1 MVRNLTSSSAAM
13 PPLLSL
19 LLLLLLLLTLS
30 ECNEIRTHNHL
41 VYKRTLN
48 HLAKLASLA
57 KWLSVLLRTN
67 WLWVQIPLQSLKLQ
81 MAECSFTNQV
91 ILGSNPVTVT

>member
-1 MVRNLTSSSAAM
+1 MVRNLTSSSAAV

-19 LLLLLLLLTLS
+19 LLLLPLPS
-30 ECNEIRTHNHL
+30 ECNEVRTHNHL

-48 HLAKLASLA
+48 HLAKLVSLA

-81 MAECSFTNQV
+81 MGECSFTN
-91 ILGSNPVTVT
+91 